1 MPSSPPEIP
10 GNQIHFLT
18 VSADYYEALAQT
30 LVRAKERVLIVGWSF
45 DDRVVLSRESEH
57 HTGSEPCSVG
67 TLLVDCANRNPDL
80 HIDIRIWG
88 APPVFGADQHISRW
102 FRSHAEDMQNLDLR
116 FVPADSAFAARH
128 EKFILVDAAIAF
140 LGGIDLTHA
149 RWDDAAHSA
158 ANPKRTDPDGARYVP
173 YHDVQAAVSGPVVQE
188 LWKLA
193 LDDGIIR
200 TIPEADTTQ
209 TLWPPDMP
217 VDATDVTISIART
230 RLYPEPSRPSITE
243 IRERYCDRIA
253 HAHARIY
260 IENQYFSDRS
270 IADAIITRIQEPE
283 GPDVVIIMSKE
294 LPDTLGRMTMGAN
307 NSLQLSRLM
316 ERDVHGKVSFFSRV
330 APDDTDVTVKVHSKL
345 MIVDGRYITLGSA
358 NISRRSFGMDSE
370 LNVFIDAEDSDT
382 PDLALNL
389 ESSLCAQHCG
399 LSIDDWHT
407 RVKNHEGSIPAALA
421 ARAGEW
427 PGLVDGTESLDTS
440 NVPPELVEKLDMEQ
454 PPAAESAFLQHVRAN
469 PDTVLLRLKQ
479 AAGAVL
485 ALGLISA
492 AAVLLTRIDVDM
504 EAILEDVR
512 QIYRERPVLG
522 VMLSIG
528 SYWLSMAVFVT
539 ILVPVVFF
547 AAVHGPPLGIVFSLV
562 GLLSGAAIY
571 YRLGLFVFDADW
583 IDRFKA
589 VRAAK
594 AQLERIKPYGVWA
607 VAISRMVPSGPFAVV
622 NFVTGMLGFT
632 FRQFLLGSL
641 IGLVPGVVA
650 FSIFGEIIQNVFT
663 DPSWF
668 NIGMLA
674 AFLTVYFAVAR
685 LILGLIRK
693 IAGWASKQGDS

>member
-1 MPSSPPEIP
+1 MLGLPPEIP
-10 GNQIHFLT
+10 GNQISFLT
-18 VSADYYEALAQT
+18 LSADYYEALAEI
-30 LVRAKERVLIVGWSF
+30 LVHAKERVLIVGWSF

-102 FRSHAEDMQNLDLR
+102 FRSRAEDIHNLDLR

-128 EKFILVDAAIAF
+128 EKFILVDVAIAF
-140 LGGIDLTHA
+140 LGGIDVTHA

-173 YHDVQAAVSGPVVQE
+173 YHDVQAAVSGPVVRD

-209 TLWPPDMP
+209 TLWPPDLP
-217 VDATDVTISIART
+217 VDATDATISLART
-230 RLYPEPSRPSITE
+230 RLYPETSRPSITE
-243 IRERYCDRIA
+243 IREHYLDLIA
-253 HAHARIY
+253 KANERIY

-270 IADAIITRIQEPE
+270 IADAIVTRIQEPE
-283 GPDVVIIMSKE
+283 GPDIIIIMSKE

-307 NSLQLSRLM
+307 NSLQLSRLL
-316 ERDVHGKVSFFSRV
+316 ESDTHGKVSFFSRV

-370 LNVFIDAEDSDT
+370 LNVVVDAHDCDNHSIARE
-382 PDLALNL
+382 L
-389 ESSLCAQHCG
+389 EARLCAQHCG
-399 LSIDDWHT
+399 LSKQDWQQLVWDHGRSVPEALNARSID
-407 RVKNHEGSIPAALA
+407 
-421 ARAGEW
+421 W
-427 PGLVDGTESLDTS
+427 PGLADGKHSLDATKL
-440 NVPPELVEKLDMEQ
+440 PPEIVEKLDMEA
-454 PPAAESAFLQHVRAN
+454 PPQAESALQSHVRSDPGRILARMKQG
-469 PDTVLLRLKQ
+469 LLL
-479 AAGAVL
+479 VL
-485 ALGLISA
+485 ALGLISG
-492 AAVLLTRIDVDM
+492 AAVLFVRMDVDM
-504 EAILEDVR
+504 NSVLDEVR
-512 QIYRERPVLG
+512 AIYRARPVLG
-522 VMLSIG
+522 IALTIA
-528 SYWLSMAVFVT
+528 SYWLSMALFVSV
-539 ILVPVVFF
+539 LVPVVFF
-547 AAVHGPPLGIVFSLV
+547 SALHGPPLGMLFSLV

-594 AQLERIKPYGVWA
+594 TQLERIRPYGVWA

-641 IGLVPGVVA
+641 IGLIPGIVA

-663 DPSWF
+663 DPSWI
-668 NIGMLA
+668 NIGTLA
-674 AFLTVYFAVAR
+674 AFLLVYFAVAR
-685 LILGLIRK
+685 LILGLIRT